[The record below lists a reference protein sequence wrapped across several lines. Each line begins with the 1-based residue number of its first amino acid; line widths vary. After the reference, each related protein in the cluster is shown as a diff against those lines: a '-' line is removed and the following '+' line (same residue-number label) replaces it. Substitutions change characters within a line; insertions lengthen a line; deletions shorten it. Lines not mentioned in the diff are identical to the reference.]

1 MTRIRGSTNP
11 SGHGIVEM
19 GCGCKHNNGEA
30 NMRKNNNNNT
40 SRSRSFGTAKIRS
53 AIAGSRSKVSAGL
66 KAENATGGI
75 GGAAPSKR

>member
-30 NMRKNNNNNT
+30 NMRKNNNNT

-53 AIAGSRSKVSAGL
+53 VIAGSRGKVSAGL
-66 KAENATGGI
+66 RAENDTGGI
-75 GGAAPSKR
+75 GGTAPSKR